1 MSELRQARLS
11 PILCD
16 RAHATYPLTLDPPFA
31 IASKWGLEWSMAVL
45 REVENLHILNPLAR
59 STFSQWYITLGK
71 YSPTQGVAIT
81 NSLEPQVT

>member
-11 PILCD
+11 PVLCD

-45 REVENLHILNPLAR
+45 REVENL
-59 STFSQWYITLGK
+59 Q
-71 YSPTQGVAIT
+71 T
-81 NSLEPQVT
+81 NKNREMHVFFTKAVM

>member
-11 PILCD
+11 PLLCD
-16 RAHATYPLTLDPPFA
+16 RAHATYPLTLDPPFT

-59 STFSQWYITLGK
+59 STFSQ
-71 YSPTQGVAIT
+71 
-81 NSLEPQVT
+81 